1 MKSEMNESVLFDV
14 NEFDNC
20 TFDEL
25 KQKVID
31 LYRVTAAHHKLLYQ
45 IASDFESLSDDTE
58 SIMTIVEALA
68 QRAVKG
74 GKGPLKIAPI
84 KGLK

>member
-14 NEFDNC
+14 NEFDNY

-31 LYRVTAAHHKLLYQ
+31 LYRVAAAHHKLLSQ

-58 SIMTIVEALA
+58 SIMTIVEALV

>member
-14 NEFDNC
+14 SEFDNY

-31 LYRVTAAHHKLLYQ
+31 LYRVAAAHHKLLSQ

-58 SIMTIVEALA
+58 SIMTIVEALV